1 LKLPTFTPWRLVA
14 VWFAL
19 VAPPAF
25 ATQTFV
31 NYPSY
36 VGTTSATLS
45 IANVTGTVTKGVA
58 TGSVSIDDRLLIDA
72 RIPLVLFNPNFPT
85 DSITGSNWYSPAP
98 DTSSTQWISNTFGP
112 TNVGTGVAAPVPPV
126 ANTITYTFSQPVT
139 NPRLQILNQDVAS
152 ISFIQGLPSAPTSA
166 TKVSGNSVLVVS
178 GTTVQASSTAVTGLR
193 GGCQNSAGGN
203 AAGICGSVEIPGTY
217 TSLTFRVQVPV
228 SAKDAFLFTFSGD
241 VETIGGTV
249 SGLNTG
255 GSLTLQLVDGAGNV
269 QTVVVNADGTFTFPN
284 GQVAGTSYTA
294 AITSQ
299 PAGQICTLSNEA
311 GTVPFGTAVTNI
323 QVVCQSSSTG
333 NVSGTVTAIPTLNQ
347 WGMVLLTVLMGLLS
361 VVMPRIR
368 RR

>member
-1 LKLPTFTPWRLVA
+1 
-14 VWFAL
+14 
-19 VAPPAF
+19 
-25 ATQTFV
+25 
-31 NYPSY
+31 
-36 VGTTSATLS
+36 
-45 IANVTGTVTKGVA
+45 
-58 TGSVSIDDRLLIDA
+58 
-72 RIPLVLFNPNFPT
+72 
-85 DSITGSNWYSPAP
+85 
-98 DTSSTQWISNTFGP
+98 
-112 TNVGTGVAAPVPPV
+112 
-126 ANTITYTFSQPVT
+126 
-139 NPRLQILNQDVAS
+139 
-152 ISFIQGLPSAPTSA
+152 
-166 TKVSGNSVLVVS
+166 
-178 GTTVQASSTAVTGLR
+178 
-193 GGCQNSAGGN
+193 
-203 AAGICGSVEIPGTY
+203 VEIPGTY

-323 QVVCQSSSTG
+323 RVVCS
-333 NVSGTVTAIPTLNQ
+333 NRPIVTIPTLNQ